1 MTLGKDEVLLCG
13 FIEHPVDTGSYNIWI
28 DSGLGEILNAESL
41 FHEFSH
47 TILMMLESKKG
58 TVKFGHKPKVLT
70 YKDAEK
76 ILFELGYE
84 LKVSGSHH
92 VFRKTGY
99 KHVTIKR
106 RPQLLPYQLTDLQEV
121 LRDHGTKEKI

>member
-76 ILFELGYE
+76 ICDKIGKYAI
-84 LKVSGSHH
+84 K
-92 VFRKTGY
+92 VFREELD
-99 KHVTIKR
+99 IF
-106 RPQLLPYQLTDLQEV
+106 D
-121 LRDHGTKEKI
+121 KEDK